1 LVQDVKVTPFTFLDA
16 ICYSKA
22 DMFNDT
28 TAKEYIPFIINKG
41 LSNFSDVIL
50 YANDVNIWHE
60 MPKRHQFEYLKHSIP
75 KKKRFSKWPKKTKDA
90 DVDAIAKVYECNAR
104 RAAEMLEILTPP
116 QLKEIRSLAQ
126 MI

>member
-1 LVQDVKVTPFTFLDA
+1 VVSESKVTPFTFLEA

-22 DMFNDT
+22 DMFNEE

-41 LSNFSDVIL
+41 LSNFGDAVL
-50 YANDVNIWHE
+50 YANDMNLLHE

-75 KKKRFSKWPKKTKDA
+75 KKKRFSKWPKKLKQA
-90 DVDAIAKVYECNAR
+90 DVEAIGKAYQCNER
-104 RAAEMLEILTPP
+104 RAAELLSVLNPA
-116 QLKEIRSLAQ
+116 QLKEVRALAE